1 MLMLRAWK
9 ALVAEESGATAI
21 EYGLMTALLAVF
33 LIASLSALG
42 TKMAVEFNEISSALK

>member
-1 MLMLRAWK
+1 MQRSWK
-9 ALVAEESGATAI
+9 ALFAEESGATVI

-42 TKMAVEFNEISSALK
+42 TRMALEFNEISSTLK

>member
-1 MLMLRAWK
+1 VSKTFKSFL
-9 ALVAEESGATAI
+9 AEDSGATAI

-42 TKMAVEFNEISSALK
+42 TRIAGEFNEISSALK